1 MNLSDSRFGFSVSI
15 PGFILLITLVIF
27 PIIALFNTSFL
38 RYESVFPIKFIGL
51 RNYNYILNDRIFW
64 LALKNT
70 VLYSGGVTALTFIWG
85 LALALL
91 LSKIT
96 RGSVI
101 FRSLSMLP
109 WAVPLVISGYI
120 WKWMFDPNVGI
131 VSDFLIKLHL
141 IDSPLHVFS
150 DPNLAMI
157 GCIIADAWVE
167 TPFMCI
173 FILAAIK
180 NIPEDFYDAAK
191 VDGAD
196 CFDTFRYITL
206 PLISR
211 MALMGILIISMFTF
225 RTIDVIFSMT
235 RGGPARGTYVIGY
248 YVVDQLWQRVNFGT
262 GSAAG
267 VLTLLLIF
275 SFTSIYIY
283 MIFKR
288 S

>member
-1 MNLSDSRFGFSVSI
+1 MKLSDSKFGFFISA
-15 PGFILLITLVIF
+15 PGFFILIALVIF
-27 PIIALFNTSFL
+27 PIITLFNTSFL
-38 RYESVFPIKFIGL
+38 RYESVFPIKFIGFG
-51 RNYNYILNDRIFW
+51 NYKYIFSDRIFW

-70 VLYSGGVTALTFIWG
+70 IIYSGGVTALTFIWG
-85 LALALL
+85 LVLALL

-101 FRSLSMLP
+101 FRSLAMLP

-120 WKWMFDPNVGI
+120 WKWMLDPNVGI
-131 VSDFLIKLHL
+131 VSDFLIKVGL
-141 IDSPLHVFS
+141 ISSPLYVFS
-150 DPNLAMI
+150 DPKLAMI

-173 FILAAIK
+173 FVLASIK
-180 NIPEDFYDAAK
+180 NIPEDFYDAAR

-211 MALMGILIISMFTF
+211 MALMGILIIGMFTF

-267 VLTLLLIF
+267 VITLLLIL
-275 SFTSIYIY
+275 SFASLYIY
-283 MIFKR
+283 LIFRR